1 MPRKGKIGSP
11 KQRKAAKKS
20 VKAYAGKKGKAS
32 KYVMKQK
39 DATTKFGYA
48 KAPAK
53 TGKYKK
59 QKPTTKVGRKSL
71 KK

>member
-1 MPRKGKIGSP
+1 MAKGIGTRSQ
-11 KQRKAAKKS
+11 KRAMKKSAKK
-20 VKAYAGKKGKAS
+20 YGGKKGKAS
-32 KYVMKQK
+32 KYTMKQK
-39 DATTKFGYA
+39 DATTKYGYA

>member
-1 MPRKGKIGSP
+1 MARNTIGTRQQ
-11 KQRKAAKKS
+11 KKAAKKA
-20 VKAYAGKKGKAS
+20 VKQYAGQKKKAS

-48 KAPAK
+48 KSPAK

-59 QKPTTKVGRKSL
+59 QKLTTKTGRKSL

>member
-1 MPRKGKIGSP
+1 MKKGIGTRKQK
-11 KQRKAAKKS
+11 KAAKKS
-20 VKAYAGKKGKAS
+20 IKAYAGQKGKAS

-39 DATTKFGYA
+39 DSTTKFGYA
-48 KAPAK
+48 RGKAK